1 MSSAWRS
8 KRPLLRSARPDDHDA
23 IVALTDAAF
32 GGEEAAL
39 RVVRELEPEISLVY
53 EDDGAIVGHVMLTR
67 MEMGDHR
74 PFQLSPLSVAPSH
87 QKRGIGSALTREA
100 LRLADELGEPLV
112 LILGNPAY
120 YGRFG
125 FEPATPLGLDSPG
138 SFGDA
143 WMAVKLTAYDPA
155 VRGRV
160 VFPPAF
166 G

>member
-1 MSSAWRS
+1 
-8 KRPLLRSARPDDHDA
+8 
-23 IVALTDAAF
+23 
-32 GGEEAAL
+32 
-39 RVVRELEPEISLVY
+39 
-53 EDDGAIVGHVMLTR
+53 
-67 MEMGDHR
+67 MEMGEHR

-87 QKRGIGSALTREA
+87 QGRGIGSALTREA
-100 LRLADELGEPLV
+100 LRLADEAGEPLV

-125 FEPATPLGLDSPG
+125 FEPAAPLGLEAPATYGND
-138 SFGDA
+138 
-143 WMAVKLTAYDPA
+143 WMAAKLTAYDPA

>member
-1 MSSAWRS
+1 LIRF
-8 KRPLLRSARPDDHDA
+8 ARPEDHDA

-32 GGEEAAL
+32 EGEERAV

-67 MEMGDHR
+67 MEMGEHR

-87 QKRGIGSALTREA
+87 QNRGIGSALTREA
-100 LRLADELGEPLV
+100 LRLADEQGEPLV
-112 LILGNPAY
+112 LILGHPTY
-120 YGRFG
+120 YPRFG
-125 FEPATPLGLDSPG
+125 FEPAAPLGLEAPG
-138 SFGDA
+138 DFGDA

-160 VFPPAF
+160 AFPRAF
-166 G
+166 D

>member
-1 MSSAWRS
+1 LIRF
-8 KRPLLRSARPDDHDA
+8 ARPEDHDA

-32 GGEEAAL
+32 EGEERAV

-67 MEMGDHR
+67 MEMGEHR

-87 QKRGIGSALTREA
+87 QNRGIGSALTREA
-100 LRLADELGEPLV
+100 LRLADEQGEPLV
-112 LILGNPAY
+112 LILGHPTY
-120 YGRFG
+120 YPRFG
-125 FEPATPLGLDSPG
+125 FEPATPLGLEAPG
-138 SFGDA
+138 DFGDA

-160 VFPPAF
+160 AFPRAF
-166 G
+166 D

>member
-1 MSSAWRS
+1 
-8 KRPLLRSARPDDHDA
+8 LLRSARPDDHDA

-32 GGEEAAL
+32 GGEEEAL

-67 MEMGDHR
+67 MEMGEHR

-87 QKRGIGSALTREA
+87 QRRGIGSALTREA

-112 LILGNPAY
+112 LVLGIPEY
-120 YGRFG
+120 YPRFG
-125 FEPATPLGLDSPG
+125 FESAAALGLEAPG
-138 SFGDA
+138 DFGPA

>member
-1 MSSAWRS
+1 MSSASRS
-8 KRPLLRSARPDDHDA
+8 KRPLVRSARPDDHDA
-23 IVALTDAAF
+23 IVAVTDAAF
-32 GGEEAAL
+32 KGEEEAL
-39 RVVRELEPEISLVY
+39 RIVNELEPEISLVY
-53 EDDGAIVGHVMLTR
+53 EDDGAIVGHTMLTR
-67 MEMGDHR
+67 MEMGEHR

-87 QKRGIGSALTREA
+87 QNRGIGSALVREV
-100 LRLADELGEPLV
+100 LRRADEAGEPIV

-125 FEPATPLGLDSPG
+125 FEPATPLGIESPRD
-138 SFGDA
+138 FGDA
-143 WMAVKLTAYDPA
+143 WLAIRLTAYDPA